1 MYACDNR
8 GYYTIL
14 QYAVVMILIILG
26 EITTAS
32 LGFAYREPI
41 VSYCILHHA

>member
-1 MYACDNR
+1 MHV
-8 GYYTIL
+8 TTVVIILL

-41 VSYCILHHA
+41 VSCYILHCA